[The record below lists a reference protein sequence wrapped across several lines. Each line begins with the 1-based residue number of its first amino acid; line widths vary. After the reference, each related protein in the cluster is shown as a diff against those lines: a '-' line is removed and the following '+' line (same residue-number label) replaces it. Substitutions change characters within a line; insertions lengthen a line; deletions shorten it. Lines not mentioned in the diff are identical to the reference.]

1 MGNKFGF
8 FCLFSFLFLSSSYR
22 CSSPPQTSCYF
33 FFIANK
39 IFHFKKTM
47 YNFCRRKLLKV
58 NNFDVNEV
66 FMERHLNFHISISLS
81 ILSVCLIKYIIY

>member
-1 MGNKFGF
+1 MVCIIAGNEGKEINLDF
-8 FCLFSFLFLSSSYR
+8 FV
-22 CSSPPQTSCYF
+22 YF
-33 FFIANK
+33 HFYFYQVPINVLHHHRPVVVFFIANK

-66 FMERHLNFHISISLS
+66 FMERHLNFHISISL
-81 ILSVCLIKYIIY
+81 